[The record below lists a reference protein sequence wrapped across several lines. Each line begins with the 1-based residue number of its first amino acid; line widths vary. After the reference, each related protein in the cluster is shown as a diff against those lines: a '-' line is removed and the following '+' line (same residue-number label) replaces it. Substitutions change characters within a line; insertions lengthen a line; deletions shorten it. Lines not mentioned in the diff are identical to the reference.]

1 MIGVQIVVLHVAL
14 LHRPPFGAQHS
25 LHKPFEGAGQL
36 DFEVLRPFRFWQWRA
51 RQPYWQFLMSYT
63 VVLIVLQLLVGSTS
77 FYTQIQGFVALGVE
91 AILPIPQIIENHRSR
106 STKGFR
112 LSVLANW
119 LIGDVFKMSYFF
131 LSEGDVPLAFKLCG
145 LFQAACDSYLGV
157 QYWMYGDGEIAGAGR
172 QLETSNRPT
181 AVTSSPRTV
190 VVEPFGISQ
199 RLSRA
204 SRANKAINVQSQ
216 EVPLTRETGTRR
228 LSAVMTEDHDIFDLA
243 EWGDLQQTWP
253 PYNVTSMSNTGFYGI
268 GNGASPGIVQS
279 YTRAYNLGEFFCA
292 VDGYPCR
299 RWRLP
304 WMAGLPDS
312 GWIVTPRTCNTT

>member
-1 MIGVQIVVLHVAL
+1 MSLIKCIVTSIAPVFIVTSPVTSYADQVWSIHKKRSSAGFSLDIPLIMLVSSILKVFYWLGARYDFPLLIQASIMIGVQIVVLHVAL

-63 VVLIVLQLLVGSTS
+63 VVLIVLQALVGSTP

-91 AILPIPQIIENHRSR
+91 AILPIPQIIENHSSR

-131 LSEGDVPLAFKLCG
+131 LSEGEVPLAFKLCG

-157 QYWMYGDGEIAGAGR
+157 QYWMYGDGEIVGAG
-172 QLETSNRPT
+172 ESEKD
-181 AVTSSPRTV
+181 S
-190 VVEPFGISQ
+190 
-199 RLSRA
+199 RLA
-204 SRANKAINVQSQ
+204 
-216 EVPLTRETGTRR
+216 
-228 LSAVMTEDHDIFDLA
+228 
-243 EWGDLQQTWP
+243 
-253 PYNVTSMSNTGFYGI
+253 
-268 GNGASPGIVQS
+268 
-279 YTRAYNLGEFFCA
+279 
-292 VDGYPCR
+292 
-299 RWRLP
+299 
-304 WMAGLPDS
+304 
-312 GWIVTPRTCNTT
+312 